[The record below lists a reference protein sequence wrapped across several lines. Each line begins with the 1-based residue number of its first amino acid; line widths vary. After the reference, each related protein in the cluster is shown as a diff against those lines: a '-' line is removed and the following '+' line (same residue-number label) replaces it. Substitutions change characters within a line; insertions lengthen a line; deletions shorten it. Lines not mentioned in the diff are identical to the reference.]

1 VGTKTQ
7 LDFASI
13 VGLLLGPA
21 CVLGGQWIEGGA
33 LGSLVQLSAAMIVV
47 GASLGACMLSFA
59 PSSLMAAARDV
70 KKVVASTV
78 PDPFELIDR
87 IVGYST
93 VLSKEG
99 PIALQKQISKESY
112 PLLSTALNLLVSNMA
127 PESLLGVLERRFA
140 ENFRLNSAGADVFDA
155 AGGYLPTF
163 GIMGAV
169 LGLIHTMS
177 MLDDPSKIGSGIATA
192 FVATLYGVGTANI
205 LAYPFSKKIRARAQ
219 TEKELDR
226 IVITAFKGIL
236 AGQKGLA
243 LRQTLT
249 GGSPTPPVALVKKT
263 EKTEKTEKA
272 A

>member
-1 VGTKTQ
+1 MGKKVQ

-13 VGLLLGPA
+13 IGLLLAPI

-33 LGSLVQLSAAMIVV
+33 LGSLVQLSAAMIVI
-47 GASLGACMLSFA
+47 GASIGACMLSFA

-70 KKVVASTV
+70 RKVIASTA

-87 IVGYST
+87 IVAYSN
-93 VLSKEG
+93 VLGKEG
-99 PIALQKQISKESY
+99 PIALQKQVAGETY
-112 PLLSTALNLLVSNMA
+112 PLLNTALNLLVSNMA
-127 PESLLGVLERRFA
+127 PEALLGVLERRFA
-140 ENFRLNSAGADVFDA
+140 ENFRHNSAGADVFDA

-192 FVATLYGVGTANI
+192 FVATLYGVGSANI

-226 IVITAFKGIL
+226 IVITAFKAIL
-236 AGQKGLA
+236 SGQKGLG

-249 GGSPTPPVALVKKT
+249 GGSVAPSITLVKKA
-263 EKTEKTEKA
+263 EKGA

>member
-1 VGTKTQ
+1 MGNKTQ
-7 LDFASI
+7 VDFASI
-13 VGLLLGPA
+13 IGLILGPA
-21 CVLGGQWIEGGA
+21 CVLLGQYIEGGELSA
-33 LGSLVQLSAAMIVV
+33 LLQVSAAMIVI

-59 PSSLMAAARDV
+59 PPSLMAAARDV
-70 KKVVASTV
+70 RKVIASTA
-78 PDPFELIDR
+78 PDPFDLIDR
-87 IVGYST
+87 IVGYSN
-93 VLSKEG
+93 VLAKEG
-99 PIALQKQISKESY
+99 PIALQKQIPNESY

-127 PESLLGVLERRFA
+127 PDSLIGVLERRFA
-140 ENFRLNSAGADVFDA
+140 ENVRVNNSGADVFDA

-177 MLDDPSKIGSGIATA
+177 MLNDPSKIGSGIATA

-226 IVITAFKGIL
+226 IVITAVKGIQ
-236 AGQKGLA
+236 AGLKGLA
-243 LRQTLT
+243 LRQSLT
-249 GGSPTPPVALVKKT
+249 GGHQQPPPVALVKKQ
-263 EKTEKTEKA
+263 EKGA